1 MTRRRLHHAAALT
14 AAAVTG
20 AWIIAAGFAS
30 PATAVLAPTGGPAR
44 PAAARVW
51 QPRADTD
58 WMWELSVPLVLR
70 NARLMGTGVRAFNGD
85 KPPGDNPR
93 IYDIDAIDNPA
104 STIRA
109 LHRRGDHA
117 ICYIEV
123 GAAGNYYSA
132 AQEGIK
138 TTYYRQLSTAHD
150 LGGKV
155 PGYPERFVNI
165 NTRSA
170 LAIIKSMIRR
180 QCADKGFDGVETDL
194 DTTFG
199 NNEGRTGFRITQSS
213 EQRYLTAL
221 ARDMHRLGLAWI
233 AKNLDDTGRAS
244 FVDRMEPLA
253 QGIITE
259 QCNQYR
265 TCSLLR
271 PFERARKW
279 IGNAEYAPETQAEF
293 CARDNAANFNG
304 ILFNV
309 NLSGGRKP
317 CR

>member
-1 MTRRRLHHAAALT
+1 MTGRRLRWVATLTATVAAGGSIVAAGLANSAAAAPPAV
-14 AAAVTG
+14 AAK
-20 AWIIAAGFAS
+20 I
-30 PATAVLAPTGGPAR
+30 
-44 PAAARVW
+44 W
-51 QPRADTD
+51 QPRADAD
-58 WMWELSVPLVLR
+58 WMWELSAPLAIG
-70 NARLMGTGVRAFNGD
+70 NARLMGTGIRAYNGD

-93 IYDIDAIDNPA
+93 LYDIDAIINPA

-138 TTYYRQLSTAHD
+138 TSYYRQLSAARD
-150 LGGKV
+150 LGRKV

-165 NTRSA
+165 NAGSA
-170 LAIIKSMIRR
+170 LAIIKSMIRK
-180 QCADKGFDGVETDL
+180 QCAAKGFDGVETDL

-199 NNEGRTGFRITQSS
+199 NNEGRTGFTITQSGQ
-213 EQRYLTAL
+213 ERYLTAL

-244 FVDRMEPLA
+244 FVDRMAPLA

-271 PFERARKW
+271 PFRTARKW

-293 CARDNAANFNG
+293 CARDNAANING

-309 NLSGGRKP
+309 SLSGGRKP

>member
-1 MTRRRLHHAAALT
+1 MTRKRLRWMAALT
-14 AAAVTG
+14 AAVVTG
-20 AWIIAAGFAS
+20 GWIIAAGLAGTAAAS
-30 PATAVLAPTGGPAR
+30 VPSAAG
-44 PAAARVW
+44 AARVW

-70 NARLMGTGVRAFNGD
+70 NARLMGTGVRAYNGD
-85 KPPGDNPR
+85 RAPGDNPR

-109 LHRRGDHA
+109 LHQRGDHA

-132 AQEGIK
+132 AREGIK
-138 TTYYRQLSTAHD
+138 TSYYRQLSAAHD

-155 PGYPERFVNI
+155 SGYPERFVNI
-165 NTRSA
+165 NAGSA

-180 QCADKGFDGVETDL
+180 QCAAKGFDGVETDL

-199 NNEGRTGFRITQSS
+199 NNEGRTGFTITQSG
-213 EQRYLTAL
+213 EERYLTAL

-244 FVDRMEPLA
+244 FVDHMAPLA

-271 PFERARKW
+271 PFQTARKW

-293 CARDNAANFNG
+293 CARDNAANING

-309 NLSGGRKP
+309 SLSGGRKP

>member
-1 MTRRRLHHAAALT
+1 MAALT
-14 AAAVTG
+14 SAVVTGGGIITAGLAAPAAAV
-20 AWIIAAGFAS
+20 
-30 PATAVLAPTGGPAR
+30 P
-44 PAAARVW
+44 PAAAAPHKVW

-58 WMWELSVPLVLR
+58 WMWELSNPLVLG

-132 AQEGIK
+132 AREGIK
-138 TTYYRQLSTAHD
+138 TSYYRQLSEARD

-165 NTRSA
+165 NAGSA

-199 NNEGRTGFRITQSS
+199 NNEGRTGFTITLRG
-213 EQRYLTAL
+213 EERYLTAL
-221 ARDMHRLGLAWI
+221 ANDMHRLGLAWI

-244 FVDRMEPLA
+244 FVNHMAPLA

-271 PFERARKW
+271 PFQTARKW

-293 CARDNAANFNG
+293 CARDNRANING

-309 NLSGGRKP
+309 NLSGGRQP